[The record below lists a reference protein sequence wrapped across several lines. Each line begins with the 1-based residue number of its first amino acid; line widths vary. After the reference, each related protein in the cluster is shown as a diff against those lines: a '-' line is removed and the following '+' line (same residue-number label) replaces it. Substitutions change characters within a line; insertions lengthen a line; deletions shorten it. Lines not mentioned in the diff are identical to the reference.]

1 MLQNTHTQKEV
12 IKERQNSKI
21 VRNKK
26 GRTHRC

>member
-1 MLQNTHTQKEV
+1 MLQNTHKKEV

-26 GRTHRC
+26 GRTNRC